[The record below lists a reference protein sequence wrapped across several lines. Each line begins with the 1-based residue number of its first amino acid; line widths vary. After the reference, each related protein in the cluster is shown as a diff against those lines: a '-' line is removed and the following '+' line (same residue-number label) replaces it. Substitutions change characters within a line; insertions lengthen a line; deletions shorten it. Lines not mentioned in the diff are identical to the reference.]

1 MNNLRSLIW
10 AFGAFVLCGCA
21 VISSDVTDEALPVP
35 DFVELTRQAERYRGE
50 TVVLGGYVLSVE
62 NLEDHTR
69 IIALEAPLG
78 TGQRPKSKD
87 LSRGRLHLLY
97 DGSLKCIP
105 GIGRS
110 RLAAVSLN
118 PLRKSRPLTRI
129 FVFRSVSCICGP
141 LRNRCLQIR
150 TGMIPGA
157 HIPGGIFP
165 GATGAGVIENDWFAP
180 IRQGRMAAE

>member
-97 DGSLKCIP
+97 DGFLDPEVYTRDRQITV
-105 GIGRS
+105 GGRILEPIAQEPPPYPYL
-110 RLAAVSLN
+110 RIQVSELHLW
-118 PLRKSRPLTRI
+118 PIEKP
-129 FVFRSVSCICGP
+129 VPADPYWDDPWCAYP
-141 LRNRCLQIR
+141 WWY
-150 TGMIPGA
+150 
-157 HIPGGIFP
+157 FP
-165 GATGAGVIENDWFAP
+165 WRHRRWCD
-180 IRQGRMAAE
+180 